1 MNERMDKIITLKEKD
16 GYISLGIFFLAAFGY
31 FFFVANYVLYFQE
44 TQSLFVFSWDYID
57 KYLQKPGG
65 LLEYTGRFITQF
77 YAGKLAGSLILSVIL
92 TLPGVMLLFIHRRKF
107 QGFSLSVL
115 FILIPSCLLMLMQ
128 ANYYHLVEY
137 NIGIILILAYY
148 LFSILS
154 DNKFYKILVVVL
166 WPLFYYLAGAY
177 ALIFALLHIIQNLL
191 SDRGRSKY
199 ADASFMLLVA
209 AISFLVFWKILF
221 LQPVEHV
228 LFFPLPLLENTV
240 YKFTF
245 FMLVCYLIFYP
256 VICSSVIFAKYKWLN
271 KRIYLYMSVVFLSIS
286 SVFVLAKIYSI
297 QTARVIELER
307 LIFNEK
313 WEEAIR
319 FQEKKPA
326 RNLIGE
332 YFYNIALS
340 ESGQLCDRLF
350 NGYQDFGSG
359 SLVLPWGDEHLN
371 RGAYF
376 YYSVGLINEA
386 HRWAYEEMVV
396 YGYRPQNIKLLAK
409 TCLINGDF
417 RMARKYINILKRT
430 IYYRDLATRYEKMA
444 DNPDLISSDPE
455 LYGKSKILPK
465 SSFFIQFNEP
475 QNNLPLLLSSQP
487 ENMKAFEY
495 YMAGLL
501 LTKNV
506 EAVMN
511 NVGKMKEAGYTRI
524 PRFIEEA
531 VLIYHNSTKIYPD
544 LGGLEVSSDTR
555 ERFAKYFAAYVTAR
569 KNASTLK
576 EKMEEGFGDT
586 FWFYFH
592 FK

>member
-1 MNERMDKIITLKEKD
+1 MTGMDKVKTVKD
-16 GYISLGIFFLAAFGY
+16 KDVYISLGIFFLAAFGY

-44 TQSLFVFSWDYID
+44 TQALFVFSRDYLD
-57 KYLQKPGG
+57 KYLYKPGG
-65 LLEYTGRFITQF
+65 LLEYAGRFITQF
-77 YAGKLAGSLILSVIL
+77 YASKLAGSLILSVIL
-92 TLPGVMLLFIHRRKF
+92 TLPGVLLLLIQKRKF
-107 QGFSLSVL
+107 QSFSLSL
-115 FILIPSCLLMLMQ
+115 LLILIPSCILMLMQ
-128 ANYYHLVEY
+128 ANYYHLAEY
-137 NIGIILILAYY
+137 NIGFILILAYY
-148 LFSILS
+148 LFSVLS
-154 DNKFYKILVVVL
+154 DNKYYRILVIIL

-177 ALIFALLHIIQNLL
+177 ALIFAVMHIIQNLF
-191 SDRGRSKY
+191 SERGNRKY
-199 ADASFMLLVA
+199 LDASLMMLAA
-209 AISFLVFWKILF
+209 AISFMIFWKLFF
-221 LQPVEHV
+221 LQPLEHI
-228 LFFPLPLLENTV
+228 LFFPLPLLENAV
-240 YKFTF
+240 YKSSF
-245 FMLVCYLIFYP
+245 FLLVCYLIIYP
-256 VICSSVIFAKYKWLN
+256 FIRSSDIEKKYKWLN
-271 KRIYLYMSVVFLSIS
+271 KRIFSFMPIVGFSIIG
-286 SVFVLAKIYSI
+286 VFVLARIYKP

-313 WEEAIR
+313 FDEAIR
-319 FQEKKPA
+319 FQEEKPA

-340 ESGQLCDRLF
+340 ETGQLCERLF
-350 NGYQDFGSG
+350 IGNQDFGSG

-376 YYSVGLINEA
+376 YYSVGLTNEA

-409 TCLINGDF
+409 TSLINGDF
-417 RMARKYINILKRT
+417 RMAGKYINILKKT
-430 IYYRDLATRYEKMA
+430 IYYRDLAKRYEKMA

-455 LYGKSKILPK
+455 LFGKSKILPK
-465 SSFFIQFNEP
+465 DSFFIQFNEP

-487 ENMKAFEY
+487 DNMKAFEY

-506 EAVMN
+506 EVAMN
-511 NVGKMKEAGYTRI
+511 NVGKMKGAGYTRI

-531 VLIYHNSTKIYPD
+531 VLIYYNSTKVYPD

-555 ERFAKYFAAYVTAR
+555 ERFAEYFAAYVAAR

-576 EKMEEGFGDT
+576 QKMEEGFGDT
-586 FWFYFH
+586 FWYYFH